1 MSDMICAEGW
11 AHDPIMRGASCDT
24 PVVTAHIMAAAN
36 LLIILNL
43 LRFYGEVMWRM
54 RRLHLHR
61 TQNFLSYIFMVCVWI
76 LWIPQMLPFVLQA
89 GLQPY
94 SPGRVWCFG
103 VAHMCVSLG
112 IVSVTDHKT
121 RQTVSLMFAL
131 DPHKGSLWKYR
142 LRCATLGLSAMIVG
156 CFTLVPMMLNSSVS
170 ETRHRGA
177 ALLLLAM
184 TFIMTCNIGITM
196 LVRREQKAIELK
208 MGQRSAGQL
217 ASGLKSMKITVIAIS
232 VLLGPNLVIAFTPRL
247 REMAGLLYL
256 FFLLPVSALLFTMV
270 AAAKA
275 KKCRSRM
282 AAASTNLQIIPVN
295 VCPAVE
301 DQHSIA
307 STVIQSAHS
316 ELPRSKITVRESGVT
331 LRFLEQFYAE
341 NQISEGATA
350 NDVVNQ
356 HVKPHTKD
364 IGGQGSGPFVELIQ
378 TGETNGVR
386 WCGVPTHMVSYSWKY
401 TLATMLDVLG
411 KFELDR
417 PAISATPHRYY
428 IDQFALDQHSFGNEL
443 GSEKEV
449 QAMMLETLNESIAVP
464 GKMLCML
471 HPW

>member
-1 MSDMICAEGW
+1 LG
-11 AHDPIMRGASCDT
+11 
-24 PVVTAHIMAAAN
+24 
-36 LLIILNL
+36 LIVNAI
-43 LRFYGEVMWRM
+43 EDK
-54 RRLHLHR
+54 
-61 TQNFLSYIFMVCVWI
+61 
-76 LWIPQMLPFVLQA
+76 A
-89 GLQPY
+89 G
-94 SPGRVWCFG
+94 
-103 VAHMCVSLG
+103 
-112 IVSVTDHKT
+112 
-121 RQTVSLMFAL
+121 QTVSLLFAL
-131 DPHKGSLWKYR
+131 DPLKGSIWKYR
-142 LRCATLGLSAMIVG
+142 LRCATLGLSATIVG
-156 CFTLVPMMLNSSVS
+156 CFMLVSMMLNSAIV

-177 ALLLLAM
+177 ALLNSACVFLIIC
-184 TFIMTCNIGITM
+184 TIGISM
-196 LVRREQKAIELK
+196 LASREQQAIQLK

-217 ASGLKSMKITVIAIS
+217 AASLKTMKY
-232 VLLGPNLVIAFTPRL
+232 LVIFCLFVLAPLLVFAFTPRL
-247 REMAGLLYL
+247 REMIGLFQL
-256 FFLLPVSALLFTMV
+256 FFLAPFVALGSSIITAV
-270 AAAKA
+270 KVN
-275 KKCRSRM
+275 KYRSLM

-295 VCPAVE
+295 ACPAVE

-307 STVIQSAHS
+307 STVMQSAHS
-316 ELPRSKITVRESGVT
+316 KLPRSKTTVRESGVT

-350 NDVVNQ
+350 NDVVNL

-401 TLATMLDVLG
+401 TLATMLEVLR

-428 IDQFALDQHSFGNEL
+428 IDQFTLDQHSFGNEL